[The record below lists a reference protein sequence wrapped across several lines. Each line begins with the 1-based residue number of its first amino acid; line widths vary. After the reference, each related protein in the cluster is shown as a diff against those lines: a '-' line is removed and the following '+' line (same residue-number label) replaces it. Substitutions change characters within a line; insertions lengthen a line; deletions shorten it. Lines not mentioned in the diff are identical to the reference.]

1 MTTDIVCGME
11 IDKSAT
17 NFWVDDP
24 TQRFYFCSEGCL
36 AEFKRHRADYV
47 IEEPEEVDV

>member
-1 MTTDIVCGME
+1 MTTDVVCGME
-11 IDKSAT
+11 IDEMAT
-17 NFWVDDP
+17 KFRVDDA

-47 IEEPEEVDV
+47 IEDPKEVDV